1 MRKILI
7 MVAIIIL
14 FSGCIDQNQKIGNE
28 NTTKVGDK
36 NTVKIGDNVSVDYT
50 VIVNGSI
57 IATSVES
64 VAKENNLSKPG
75 SKYIPL
81 TLTVGKGKVI
91 EGFDEGIT
99 GMRIG
104 ETKTITIPPEKAF
117 GLKDPKLI
125 STIPIIQIIPTT
137 ITFPK
142 VVDVSVDE
150 FDSVFGTNHTIG
162 DTVQTPSNINMTIQ
176 NMTNSTVYLSYNVK
190 VGDESTKSGL
200 KETIIKIDENNITTK
215 NDAKKNDTIQL
226 QGTAWNST
234 VIDINS
240 ENITLRNNRI
250 PDTNIRTLSGNIN
263 IHFNDTYITV
273 DANKEFAG
281 ETMIYNVTIRS
292 IN

>member
-240 ENITLRNNRI
+240 KNITLRNNRI